1 MTDTGII
8 VLLLILL
15 NILFSYKGF
24 TNRTFFDSYQF
35 EIDPILVRKDYKRLV
50 TSGFL
55 HVSWLHLIFNMISLY
70 AFSGLI
76 GDNFGGLR
84 FLMIYFSGLIGG
96 GFLSLLIHRH
106 HGDYSAVGA
115 SGAIC
120 GIIFAAIALYPGL
133 GIGFFGLPFTIPGW
147 LYGILYVLFSI
158 YGIRSGKNNIGHD
171 AHLGGGLVGMLV
183 ALLMKP
189 DAFALNYFPILLI
202 AIPSIAFIWLMIR
215 RPDIL
220 VVDNFWFKTHH
231 KNYSMD
237 DRYNAEKNNA
247 QRDIDRI
254 LDKIHKRGMSGLSR
268 AELEK
273 LKEHSKNIP

>member
-70 AFSGLI
+70 AFCGLI
-76 GDNFGGLR
+76 GDHLGGLR
-84 FLMIYFSGLIGG
+84 FLIIYFSGLIGG
-96 GFLSLLIHRH
+96 GLLSLLIHRH

-120 GIIFAAIALYPGL
+120 GIIFAAIALFPGI

-171 AHLGGGLVGMLV
+171 AHLGGGVVGMLT
-183 ALLMKP
+183 ALVMKP
-189 DAFALNYFPILLI
+189 DAFVHNYFTILLI
-202 AIPSIAFIWLMIR
+202 AIPSIAFIWMMIR
-215 RPDIL
+215 RPDLL

-254 LDKIHKRGMSGLSR
+254 LDKIHKRGMSSLSR

>member
-76 GDNFGGLR
+76 GDHLGGLR
-84 FLMIYFSGLIGG
+84 FLIIYFSGLIGG
-96 GFLSLLIHRH
+96 GLLSLLIHRH

-120 GIIFAAIALYPGL
+120 GIIFAAIALFPGI

-171 AHLGGGLVGMLV
+171 AHLGGGVVGMLA
-183 ALLMKP
+183 ALVMKP
-189 DAFALNYFPILLI
+189 DAFVHNYFTILLI
-202 AIPSIAFIWLMIR
+202 AIPSIAFIWMMIR
-215 RPDIL
+215 RPDLL

-254 LDKIHKRGMSGLSR
+254 LDKIHKRGMSSLSR